1 MAQFKGVINLTEEQY
16 ATLRTTGSI
25 IIKGVTYTYDPEH
38 YFYTTDGN
46 EGFARTDTQNT
57 FGAPNTFNEEII
69 AEKGVNSNGDIV
81 ANNSVLKTTD
91 VTKDIVTQYS
101 ADEIVVEKGDA
112 GNSNKTNISLPST
125 SGTLAST
132 KHSVIK
138 NDDSTVLGQENKEDT
153 WLIKDQDATISI
165 GYRNAENHSSLS
177 ASRGFFEI
185 SNLDQIGA
193 SKLTA
198 TPSQISIE
206 VQSSEEAEKMSLK
219 ATKDDITINDKSV
232 EQRYLDLSGDTGTLD
247 DGQYALVTTYDDL
260 IIRIAGVTYRQQ
272 SKPINGSGDYVFAS
286 RYYKQATSTT
296 TKEKDDY
303 IVIIKTDKTW
313 TLTIDKDNGDN
324 AILYSQAQ
332 VLTQEQKDMACSNM
346 GIKQSYEQTEADN
359 AVIIKNGNIMFQM
372 ATFTIAGNTE
382 KIWSF
387 PYSYDTGKKP
397 MCWCNDSGS
406 GVSANNS
413 AAVTSFDNASMT
425 VRVCGA
431 ESTVTFYAIGW
442 KE

>member
-1 MAQFKGVINLTEEQY
+1 MSTKSKFKGRVVGTLEQISALTERDPDKEY
-16 ATLRTTGSI
+16 LVTNDTT
-25 IIKGVTYTYDPEH
+25 
-38 YFYTTDGN
+38 
-46 EGFARTDTQNT
+46 FARTDTQNT
-57 FGAPNTFNEEII
+57 FRAPNTFNEEIL

-112 GNSNKTNISLPST
+112 SNSNKVNISLPST
-125 SGTLAST
+125 SGTLATT

-138 NDDSTVLGQENKEDT
+138 NADSTVAGQENKEDT
-153 WLIKDQDATISI
+153 WVITDEDATISI
-165 GYRNAENHSSLS
+165 GYQNGSSQASFS
-177 ASRGFFEI
+177 ASKGFVEI
-185 SNLDQIGA
+185 SGIDATGA
-193 SKLTA
+193 SKFTA
-198 TPSQISIE
+198 TPSEILIN
-206 VQSSEEAEKMSLK
+206 VQGSESANGMHFK

-247 DGQYALVTTYDDL
+247 DGQYSLVKTYDDL

-286 RYYKQATSTT
+286 RYYKQTTSTT
-296 TKEKDDY
+296 AKEKDDY

-332 VLTQEQKDMACSNM
+332 ALTQEQKDMACSNM

-387 PYSYDTGKKP
+387 PYSYDAGKKP

-413 AAVTSFDNASMT
+413 AAVTSFDNTSMT
-425 VRVCGA
+425 IRVCGA
-431 ESTVTFYAIGW
+431 ESTVTFYAVGW